1 MKKSLLLGMFLC
13 GTTVSF
19 AQKNAPIYTERLD
32 SVISTGEAIAIKK
45 NYEYNEDGSC
55 TMTDI
60 LYNIPLYS
68 QGNIA
73 KMFNAKQI
81 TGYDKK
87 GRKISVYTYNLDE
100 EFPTNVFYTNLEYS
114 YDDKDRVVV
123 EKEYI
128 PTTGSEQVTVS
139 NIDYSGV
146 SGYPKVVVIKLFING
161 EDTGMENRKYY
172 NANDNEVLEEQGH
185 YRSGK
190 WKISHRYVTEY
201 ENNVKKSYTHYRTYE
216 DGETFILDYQ
226 DLYVNGILK
235 EHNEYVN
242 NDYIYNYKKYDNY
255 GNIIEEYNHEANG
268 WLTHNYY
275 KNTYDSEGRL
285 TEKVCSLANADFA
298 SERSTYVYKKTK
310 SGIAYYVETVQ
321 YLDNKWDPHPYST
334 SYYVQSKVED
344 GIVKDYSCLYTSY
357 VNTDL
362 WKYTSYD
369 VQCDFYAK
377 EIKDKVSGY
386 AIYRFN
392 GEEPAFLRKHD
403 NYKFTKEKDFASYDL
418 YRNPLLLENKGD
430 NVTFIGTNEYVY
442 DEKVLGSSIFMGE
455 STNKKLLYEVLKDK
469 NGKEVGRTTYYYSP
483 YKATTTGITSVA
495 SPSDKAQA
503 IYNLNG
509 QKVTTTQAGQIY
521 IQNGKK
527 FIAK

>member
-45 NYEYNEDGSC
+45 NYEYNKDGSC
-55 TMTDI
+55 TMTDM
-60 LYNIPLYS
+60 LYNVAQKLI
-68 QGNIA
+68 
-73 KMFNAKQI
+73 AKQI

-87 GRKISVYTYNLDE
+87 GRQISVYTYNLDDE
-100 EFPTNVFYTNLEYS
+100 NPNGFYTNLEYS

-146 SGYPKVVVIKLFING
+146 SGYPKVVVIKHFING
-161 EDTGMENRKYY
+161 EDTGMEYRKFY
-172 NANDNEVLEEQGH
+172 NADDNEVLEEQGVQFNP
-185 YRSGK
+185 GE
-190 WKISHRYVTEY
+190 WKISHKYVTEY
-201 ENNVKKSYTHYRTYE
+201 ENNVKRSYTHYRSND
-216 DGETFILDYQ
+216 DGKTFILDYQ
-226 DLYVNGILK
+226 DLYANGKLK
-235 EHNEYVN
+235 EHNEYSYDN
-242 NDYIYNYKKYDNY
+242 LYNYKKYDDY
-255 GNIIEEYNHEANG
+255 GNIIEEYNHEYNNYNNR
-268 WLTHNYY
+268 LNLKHNYY

-285 TEKVCSLANADFA
+285 TEKVKSQANADHA
-298 SERSTYVYKKTK
+298 SERSTYVYNKTK
-310 SGIAYYVETVQ
+310 SGIAYYVETIQ
-321 YLDNKWDPHPYST
+321 YLEDTSNPYST

-357 VNTDL
+357 YANSIL
-362 WKYTSYD
+362 WSYTSSD
-369 VQCDFYAK
+369 VTCYFNSK
-377 EIKDKVSGY
+377 GVKDKAY
-386 AIYRFN
+386 ETAIYRFN

-403 NYKFTKEKDFASYDL
+403 NYKFTKEKDFAYYDL
-418 YRNPLLLENKGD
+418 YRNPLLIENKGD
-430 NVTFIGTNEYVY
+430 NLTFIGTNEYVY